1 MKKQM
6 ISSDSSVVQTSK
18 FAGILEGVATKTSVK
33 AEAMAGISTAVLSF
47 FVILGGASIMA
58 KTISSDASLFL
69 TVAAMAL
76 IVSGLI
82 TIIFSL
88 YTKLPMVFTISLG
101 INTLVASAI
110 VKQLNLDWSLA
121 LGLLLIEGILFS
133 LLVLTP
139 FPLKFMRAMPAF
151 FQNAWPACIGS
162 ILVSLAFI
170 SGKALS
176 FRGSSDIALLTFR
189 SPELFLFFLGSLA
202 SFLLFKK
209 KGLRF
214 YALIPILMAL
224 LVMIIPTLT
233 GPNMNKGIIIAGS
246 FFVGWLLLYSVL
258 YDAKKKSAFLVSTSL
273 LVLGLALSITFS
285 DKIPD
290 AIIPPP
296 FRWFGDTGVFFLPS
310 LNYLKEIVGY
320 PMVVIGRVFSM
331 FNIMWAPLLSIFI
344 SHFLATWAM
353 LSTLHEQRKASFPSH
368 SAQEAAEKRILAV
381 EGASSL
387 LGAHLCLGSGTL
399 TLGSIFSHV
408 LGAKTALSSIFAG
421 LVMILSVFM
430 LPFVYK
436 YFTLYT
442 VSPLLLMLGAYLLY
456 HSAKHWFE
464 HKEDL
469 MPILAVFV
477 TGTLSWNLYFAFF
490 AGLLVYVI
498 NRMVQQKNKD
508 IHPWVW
514 ASLCVLFI
522 FAFVLAPVSFI
533 HFVAY

>member
-6 ISSDSSVVQTSK
+6 ISSDSSVAQTSR
-18 FAGILEGVATKTSVK
+18 FAGMFEGINSKTSVK
-33 AEAMAGISTAVLSF
+33 TEALAGISTAVLSF
-47 FVILGGASIMA
+47 FAILGGASIIS
-58 KTISSDASLFL
+58 KTISSDASLFFTL
-69 TVAAMAL
+69 AAMAL

-82 TIIFSL
+82 TIFFSL

-121 LGLLLIEGILFS
+121 LGLLLIEGVLFS
-133 LLVLTP
+133 LLVLSP
-139 FPLKFMRAMPAF
+139 FPHKFMRVMPAF
-151 FQNAWPACIGS
+151 FQKAWPACIGG
-162 ILVSLAFI
+162 ILVSLALL
-170 SGKALS
+170 SGKVLS

-189 SPELFLFFLGSLA
+189 SPELFLFFMGSLA

-209 KGLRF
+209 KGSRF

-233 GPNMNKGIIIAGS
+233 GPNMNKGIIISGS

-258 YDAKKKSAFLVSTSL
+258 YDAKKKSAFFVSTSL
-273 LVLGLALSITFS
+273 LVLGLILSIAFS

-296 FRWFGDTGVFFLPS
+296 FKWFGDTGVFFLPS
-310 LNYLKEIVGY
+310 LSYLKEIVGY
-320 PMVVIGRVFSM
+320 PMVAIGRVFGM
-331 FNIMWAPLLSIFI
+331 FNLMWAPLLSILI

-353 LSTLHEQRKASFPSH
+353 LSTLHDHLKERFP
-368 SAQEAAEKRILAV
+368 AQATQDVAEKRILAV
-381 EGASSL
+381 EGASSI
-387 LGAHLCLGSGTL
+387 LGAHFCLGSGTL
-399 TLGSIFSHV
+399 TLASIFSFV
-408 LGAKTALSSIFAG
+408 MGAKTALSSIFAG
-421 LVMILSVFM
+421 LSMILSIFI

-436 YFTLYT
+436 YFSLYP
-442 VSPLLLMLGAYLLY
+442 VSPLLLLLGASLVY
-456 HSAKHWFE
+456 HSAKHWFD

-469 MPILAVFV
+469 MAILAVFI

-490 AGLLVYVI
+490 AGLLVYV
-498 NRMVQQKNKD
+498 VQKLAHQKNKD

-514 ASLCVLFI
+514 ASLCVLFV
-522 FAFVLAPVSFI
+522 FAFVLAPVSYI
-533 HFVAY
+533 HFLSY